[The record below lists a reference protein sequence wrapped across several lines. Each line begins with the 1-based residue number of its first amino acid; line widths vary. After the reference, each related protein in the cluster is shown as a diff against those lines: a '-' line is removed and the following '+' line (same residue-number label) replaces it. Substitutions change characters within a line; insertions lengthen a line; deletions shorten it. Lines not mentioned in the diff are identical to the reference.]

1 MDITQIA
8 TSTTNTTTVP
18 SSTLGKQDF
27 LNLLIMQMRNQDPMD
42 PMKGTE
48 FAAQLAQFSSLE
60 QLTNLNDA
68 TVQGIN
74 ANYILAQSINNA
86 LSTTFIGK
94 TVRADSDT
102 FQYNGTGDVK
112 IGYELSTD
120 ADKTVVKVYDENNK
134 LVKIIDGDSEMGENT
149 VSWDGTTD
157 QGVNA
162 PVGKYHFSVESKDS
176 DGKAVDSATITS
188 YIFGTVNGV
197 RFKNGNAVFVID
209 GMEFALSSI
218 REISGG

>member
-94 TVRADSDT
+94 TVRADTDT

-134 LVKIIDGDSEMGENT
+134 LVKIIDGDSE
-149 VSWDGTTD
+149 
-157 QGVNA
+157 
-162 PVGKYHFSVESKDS
+162 
-176 DGKAVDSATITS
+176 
-188 YIFGTVNGV
+188 
-197 RFKNGNAVFVID
+197 
-209 GMEFALSSI
+209 
-218 REISGG
+218 